1 MLSLPPIHVL
11 MLIAAIKAAY
21 LVDLGPKLLDRPAV
35 LVGLLP
41 LGIGVW
47 LLVSARRAF
56 ARAKTTVMTFDPPN
70 RLVTTGPFAF
80 SRNPMYLGF
89 FLVLV
94 GAAVLAGYAVGFI
107 APLIFFVLAQAWYIP
122 FEERAASAAFG
133 GDYDSY
139 RAVTRRWL

>member
-1 MLSLPPIHVL
+1 MLSLPPVHVL
-11 MLIAAIKAAY
+11 LLIAGIKAAF
-21 LVDLGPKLLDRPAV
+21 LAELGPQLLDRPAV

-41 LGIGVW
+41 FGVGFW

-56 ARAKTTVMTFDPPN
+56 VRAKTTVMTFDRPN
-70 RLVTTGPFAF
+70 RLVTGGPFAF

-89 FLVLV
+89 LLVLI
-94 GAAVLAGYAVGFI
+94 GAAILAGYAVGFI

-133 GDYDSY
+133 GDYDAY
-139 RAVTRRWL
+139 RAATRRWL